1 MQPPAAPTLSHELG
15 VALWKQVRAFGW
27 LCVVAG
33 VLFSHRASDFARGGL
48 WPWGWG
54 AAMACAL
61 VAVLSLGRRIRTLLV
76 GPRPAGSATPAA
88 APSAG

>member
-1 MQPPAAPTLSHELG
+1 MQPPTAPTLSNEFGL
-15 VALWKQVRAFGW
+15 ALWKQVRAFGW
-27 LCVVAG
+27 LCLVAG
-33 VLFSHRASDFARGGL
+33 MVFSHRASDFARGGL

-54 AAMACAL
+54 AAMVCAL

-76 GPRPAGSATPAA
+76 GPAGAGGTAPAT